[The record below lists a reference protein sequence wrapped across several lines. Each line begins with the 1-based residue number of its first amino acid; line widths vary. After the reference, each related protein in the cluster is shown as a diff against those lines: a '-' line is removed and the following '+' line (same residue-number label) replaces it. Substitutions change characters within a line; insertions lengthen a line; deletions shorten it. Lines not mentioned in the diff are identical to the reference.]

1 MDKEKEQE
9 AQFQHGV
16 ENTRLESS
24 PNPLLAYVKER
35 ILEQETGKAR
45 AGKGGEVQVS
55 TQVSR
60 QVSR

>member
-1 MDKEKEQE
+1 MDKDKEQE

-24 PNPLLAYVKER
+24 PNPLLEHVKAQVS
-35 ILEQETGKAR
+35 EQMKAR
-45 AGKGGEVQVS
+45 AGKGGEVQAS